1 MPAGSKWTIYGG
13 QIIYMS
19 KKPWTSGKNTLIF
32 NIFQYH
38 SHFID
43 VPENTGFMGFY
54 SISCLQNMQYAG
66 LSVVIPVESR
76 KSKRKLDTRTLIPSA
91 ESRIL
96 FQICVTFFF
105 LCITAV
111 QLLPTVTTLCVYRF
125 QCWKSRSFLT
135 IFVPGSARVCSNTN
149 LHTSGISGKREW
161 RNLGLKGPWW
171 PLIFQDLTQT
181 FPLKQSFM
189 TQSSTPA
196 MRWQNQPT
204 TSKYSSYSFFSVR
217 FHGEFPANRKHIY
230 NHIIYMTMSYV
241 TTICKQRYLFP
252 FWGLLGTKIYDACA
266 MKSGITRW
274 NRAWL

>member
-111 QLLPTVTTLCVYRF
+111 QLLPTVTTLCVYRL
-125 QCWKSRSFLT
+125 QCWKSRFFFNNFRTRERQGLQQYQPAYQRHQRQKGMAKLGIEGAMVAFDFPGFDTNVSFKTKLHDSKFNSSYEMT
-135 IFVPGSARVCSNTN
+135 KPTYHLQILFIFFLLSQVSWWV
-149 LHTSGISGKREW
+149 SGKQ
-161 RNLGLKGPWW
+161 K
-171 PLIFQDLTQT
+171 T
-181 FPLKQSFM
+181 
-189 TQSSTPA
+189 
-196 MRWQNQPT
+196 
-204 TSKYSSYSFFSVR
+204 
-217 FHGEFPANRKHIY
+217 HI
-230 NHIIYMTMSYV
+230 
-241 TTICKQRYLFP
+241 
-252 FWGLLGTKIYDACA
+252 
-266 MKSGITRW
+266 
-274 NRAWL
+274 

>member
-1 MPAGSKWTIYGG
+1 MNNLRWSNNLYVKE
-13 QIIYMS
+13 
-19 KKPWTSGKNTLIF
+19 TLNFRKEHPHI
-32 NIFQYH
+32 QY
-38 SHFID
+38 I
-43 VPENTGFMGFY
+43 
-54 SISCLQNMQYAG
+54 SISFTFHRR
-66 LSVVIPVESR
+66 SR
-76 KSKRKLDTRTLIPSA
+76 KHRFHGLLQYLMSAKYAICRSKRGDPSRVK
-91 ESRIL
+91 EVQEKTGHKNPHTKRWKPYPLSNL
-96 FQICVTFFF
+96 CDLLF

-111 QLLPTVTTLCVYRF
+111 QLLPTVTTLCVYRL
-125 QCWKSRSFLT
+125 QCWKSRFLLT

-171 PLIFQDLTQT
+171 PLILQDLTQT

-252 FWGLLGTKIYDACA
+252 FWGLLGTKIYQ
-266 MKSGITRW
+266 
-274 NRAWL
+274 